1 MVRNPD
7 HALLSP
13 PTHDERLR
21 QQFVFTLK
29 RHIGS
34 KIRPGNRTIYEKVAK
49 PAFEKAEGH
58 APETTTEIG
67 SVMWQQPSYQMFSA
81 LNRAAQEQMWE
92 SVADPIYRNRERLS
106 ETYGKLH
113 NRKDRKGS
121 LELDPNFQVPRGI
134 ASVDIH
140 LQPGGYAIDY
150 GDNDVL
156 AGAFYEGGG
165 NLYSMSG
172 GIGTTESKAEV
183 IMRFL
188 KEHYPG
194 FTPTKIL
201 DFACSAGSSSTPWAL
216 AFPIAEVHA
225 IDVGA
230 AMLRYAHGRAEAL
243 DAAVHFHQMD
253 AGKTTFPDES
263 FDFVVS
269 HNAMHEMSQKT
280 SENMFKE
287 SFRLLKPGGISVH
300 QDVPLRF
307 SELDTFTEFDYS
319 WDQQNNNEPYW
330 SVYASNDPRQMFID
344 AGFPEDNVWL
354 GKFQQLDKTVSWF
367 VSAAQKPGG

>member
-1 MVRNPD
+1 MARNPD

-21 QQFVFTLK
+21 QQFVFSFK
-29 RHIGS
+29 RHVGS
-34 KIRPGNRTIYEKVAK
+34 KVRPGNRTIYEKVAK
-49 PAFEKAEGH
+49 PAFEKEEGR
-58 APETTTEIG
+58 APETTAEIG
-67 SVMWQQPSYQMFSA
+67 SVMWEQPSYQLFSA
-81 LNRAAQEQMWE
+81 MNRNAQEMMWD
-92 SVADPIYRNRERLS
+92 SVADPIYRNRDRLS
-106 ETYGKLH
+106 ETYKKLNESGKT
-113 NRKDRKGS
+113 KGS
-121 LELDPNFQVPRGI
+121 LTLDPNFKVPKGI

-150 GDNDVL
+150 GDDDVL

-188 KEHYPG
+188 KERYPN

-216 AFPIAEVHA
+216 AFPDAKVHA

-243 DAAVHFHQMD
+243 GAAVHFHQMD
-253 AGKTTFPDES
+253 AEKTTFPDDS
-263 FDFVVS
+263 FDLVVS
-269 HNAMHEMSQKT
+269 HNAMHEMSQKIADG
-280 SENMFKE
+280 MFRE
-287 SFRLLKPGGISVH
+287 SLRLLKPGGIAIH

-307 SELDTFTEFDYS
+307 SELDTYTEWEYS
-319 WDQQNNNEPYW
+319 WDQQHNNEPYW
-330 SVYASNDPRQMFID
+330 STYASNDPKQMFID
-344 AGFPEDNVWL
+344 AGFPEENVWF
-354 GKFQQLDKTVSWF
+354 GKYEQLDKTVSWF

>member
-1 MVRNPD
+1 MVRNPE
-7 HALLSP
+7 HEMLSL

-21 QQFVFTLK
+21 QQFVFSLK

-34 KIRPGNRTIYEKVAK
+34 KVRPGNRTIFEKTAK
-49 PAFEKAEGH
+49 PAFEKKEGRP
-58 APETTTEIG
+58 PETTSEIG
-67 SVMWQQPSYQMFSA
+67 ATMWQQPGYQLFSA
-81 LNRAAQEQMWE
+81 LNRSAQEMMWD
-92 SVADPIYRNRERLS
+92 SVADPIYRNRDRLS
-106 ETYGKLH
+106 ETYDKLH
-113 NRKDRKGS
+113 NSSDRKGS
-121 LELDPNFQVPRGI
+121 LELSPGFEIPRGI

-140 LQPGGYAIDY
+140 LQPGGYAVDY

-172 GIGTTESKAEV
+172 GIGTRESKAEV
-183 IMRFL
+183 IMRFI
-188 KEHYPG
+188 KERYPE

-216 AFPIAEVHA
+216 AFPEAEVHA

-243 DAAVHFHQMD
+243 GAPVHFHQMD
-253 AGKTTFPDES
+253 AGKTTFEDAT
-263 FDFVVS
+263 FDLVVS

-280 SENMFKE
+280 TENMFKE
-287 SFRLLKPGGISVH
+287 SFRLLKPGGIAIH
-300 QDVPLRF
+300 QDVPLRY
-307 SELDTFTEFDYS
+307 SELDAYTEFEYS

-330 SVYASNDPRQMFID
+330 STYASNDPHQMFLD
-344 AGFPEDNVWL
+344 AGFPEKDLWF
-354 GKFQQLDKTVSWF
+354 GKFEQLDKTVSWF
-367 VSAAQKPGG
+367 VSAARKPTA

>member
-156 AGAFYEGGG
+156 AGAFY
-165 NLYSMSG
+165 
-172 GIGTTESKAEV
+172 
-183 IMRFL
+183 
-188 KEHYPG
+188 
-194 FTPTKIL
+194 
-201 DFACSAGSSSTPWAL
+201 
-216 AFPIAEVHA
+216 
-225 IDVGA
+225 
-230 AMLRYAHGRAEAL
+230 
-243 DAAVHFHQMD
+243 
-253 AGKTTFPDES
+253 
-263 FDFVVS
+263 
-269 HNAMHEMSQKT
+269 
-280 SENMFKE
+280 
-287 SFRLLKPGGISVH
+287 
-300 QDVPLRF
+300 
-307 SELDTFTEFDYS
+307 
-319 WDQQNNNEPYW
+319 
-330 SVYASNDPRQMFID
+330 
-344 AGFPEDNVWL
+344 
-354 GKFQQLDKTVSWF
+354 
-367 VSAAQKPGG
+367 